1 MDEAGD
7 LYYLECPF
15 YSGVLTLTQISR
27 CKTDSSDF
35 LQSTALNQPFNPG
48 IGQHPRGDHQSDSQ
62 SGPDRKQVKL
72 RLFGEAQP
80 LLDQEGHRSGQ
91 GQGPIILQ
99 EAEGAGVGA

>member
-27 CKTDSSDF
+27 CKTDSSDS
-35 LQSTALNQPFNPG
+35 LQSTALNQSCPG
-48 IGQHPRGDHQSDSQ
+48 IGQHPRGDHQGDPK

-72 RLFGEAQP
+72 RVPREAQP

-99 EAEGAGVGA
+99 EAEGA